1 MSKSFNQPWGFSK
14 LDTYRACPKQFFF
27 QYVEKRP
34 SPSNAAM
41 ERGGKL
47 HENIEMYLNGW
58 TPKLLPEIA
67 SWQEALDALKTKNF
81 QAEQALGFSKA
92 WALLPDW
99 FHRDTWL
106 RAKMDAKYLEGDK
119 LTVIDFKSGKYRVPS
134 QDQVEL
140 YAVVGSAMHPE
151 ANTIIAEFWFLDT
164 GDIYTRAYTKE
175 ELIKLRT
182 KYEQA
187 SAPLYT
193 DVVWEAEPSAACRYC
208 TYSRT
213 KGGPCK
219 Y

>member
-1 MSKSFNQPWGFSK
+1 MSKPFTQPWGFSK
-14 LDTYRACPKQFFF
+14 LDTYRKCEKQFFY
-27 QYVEKRP
+27 QYVEKLP
-34 SPSNAAM
+34 SPNNAAM
-41 ERGGKL
+41 ERGGKM

-58 TPKLLPEIA
+58 TSDLLSSVE
-67 SWQEALDALKTKNF
+67 SWKVALDALKTKNF

-106 RAKMDAKYLEGDK
+106 RAKMDAKYLDGDK
-119 LTVIDFKSGKYRVPS
+119 LTVIDFKSGKYRIPS
-134 QDQVEL
+134 DDQVEL
-140 YAVVGSAMHPE
+140 YAIAGSSMHPE
-151 ANTIIAEFWFLDT
+151 AQTVSAEFWFLDT
-164 GDIYTRAYTKE
+164 GEVYQREYTKAA
-175 ELIKLRT
+175 LLGLRK

-187 SAPLYT
+187 AAALYVDT
-193 DVVWEAEPSAACRYC
+193 VWEPRPSAVCRYC

>member
-1 MSKSFNQPWGFSK
+1 MSQPFNQPWGFSK

-27 QYVEKRP
+27 QYVRKIP

-41 ERGGKL
+41 ERGGKM

-58 TPKLLPEIA
+58 GKDLLPGLE
-67 SWQEALDALKTKNF
+67 SWKEALDALKAKNF
-81 QAEQALGFSKA
+81 QAEQALGFNKQ

-119 LTVIDFKSGKYRVPS
+119 LTVIDFKSGKYRIPS
-134 QDQVEL
+134 ADQVEL

-151 ANTIIAEFWFLDT
+151 ANTVIAEFWYLDT

-175 ELIKLRT
+175 ELLKLRK
-182 KYEQA
+182 KYEDA

-193 DVVWEAEPSAACRYC
+193 DVKWEEEPSSACRYC
-208 TYSRT
+208 SYSRT
-213 KGGPCK
+213 KSGPCK